1 MLPCDCAKGW
11 VGLWGR
17 QMTLT
22 HRELELFDCCR
33 SLVIIIFIIMLLIF
47 IMPLMTTMMAPI
59 MKLLLCPCKPSLEKL
74 VSFVRLDLTTICTD
88 AGGVLSFNLRRAENL
103 GKMLED

>member
-1 MLPCDCAKGW
+1 MCAKGW

-33 SLVIIIFIIMLLIF
+33 SLVTIIF

-74 VSFVRLDLTTICTD
+74 VSFVRLDSTTICTD